1 MGGHSLT
8 RARSLRGRGES
19 YELNAHSR
27 QRRIC
32 LNLLCH
38 HCVILSCF
46 AQPFAHYIWQLLAT
60 PFSLST
66 SLQVFSL
73 DFLVMKCRRIMT

>member
-1 MGGHSLT
+1 MLGVYGG
-8 RARSLRGRGES
+8 GGES

-38 HCVILSCF
+38 HRVILSCF
-46 AQPFAHYIWQLLAT
+46 AQPLRSLNLVLGRRTPQLQYLAAGLLT
-60 PFSLST
+60 GLFSYE
-66 SLQVFSL
+66 V
-73 DFLVMKCRRIMT
+73 